1 MSKVK
6 SNQKSVPVRPRYDY
20 FRIAICAALVSAVM
34 IIMFSLNNDQFADL
48 ISKIKEKKDSP
59 NLLWLVQHIT
69 AAIPTLAATITM
81 CIVYRDKR
89 RYVPIY
95 TQKEKMYISLILVAV
110 TVMMFIYVAVSDGK
124 VDAKDGVQTLLE
136 KTATWFAAQ
145 IIPLTVLVSYH
156 AIRSGSE
163 ARELEEAEAKK

>member
-1 MSKVK
+1 
-6 SNQKSVPVRPRYDY
+6 
-20 FRIAICAALVSAVM
+20 
-34 IIMFSLNNDQFADL
+34 
-48 ISKIKEKKDSP
+48 
-59 NLLWLVQHIT
+59 
-69 AAIPTLAATITM
+69 
-81 CIVYRDKR
+81 
-89 RYVPIY
+89 
-95 TQKEKMYISLILVAV
+95 MYISLILVAV